1 LREVVTHFSRS
12 YDFHYKVHDMVL
24 YNHRFRVIL
33 FIVRR
38 FRMWDVEEYNK
49 RQAFNSLEESDQ
61 RIFADIH
68 NVYEGSLDEEEFED
82 LHGVTL
88 AEAEQLFN

>member
-1 LREVVTHFSRS
+1 
-12 YDFHYKVHDMVL
+12 
-24 YNHRFRVIL
+24 
-33 FIVRR
+33 
-38 FRMWDVEEYNK
+38 MWDVEEYNK